1 MIKIMLV
8 EDQTMLLGTM
18 ATLLDMYDDF
28 SVISK
33 AKDGVEAINFLKD
46 NPVDII
52 ITDLEM
58 PNKTGL
64 ELAEDVKQHYP
75 NIKVI
80 VVTTFSRSGYLKRA
94 LDCGVKGY
102 LLKDSPFEEL
112 VDTIQ
117 RVHQGETVVES
128 NLAIAA
134 LTDKDPLTDKER
146 KILRLVGNNL
156 SNKEIA
162 STLFLG
168 EGTVRNYISISISKL
183 NASNRVDAYRIAK
196 ENGWL

>member
-1 MIKIMLV
+1 MLKIMLV

-28 SVISK
+28 SVVNK
-33 AKDGVEAINFLKD
+33 AKDGSEATDYLVNH
-46 NPVDII
+46 PVDII

-64 ELAEDVKQHYP
+64 ELAEEVKHNYP

-112 VDTIQ
+112 VDAIR
-117 RVHQGETVVES
+117 RVHKGETVVES
-128 NLAIAA
+128 DLAIAA

-162 STLFLG
+162 NTLFLG

>member
-102 LLKDSPFEEL
+102 LLKDSPFRR
-112 VDTIQ
+112 TS
-117 RVHQGETVVES
+117 GYNS
-128 NLAIAA
+128 
-134 LTDKDPLTDKER
+134 
-146 KILRLVGNNL
+146 
-156 SNKEIA
+156 A
-162 STLFLG
+162 SSS
-168 EGTVRNYISISISKL
+168 R
-183 NASNRVDAYRIAK
+183 
-196 ENGWL
+196 

>member
-1 MIKIMLV
+1 MLRIMLV

-28 SVISK
+28 SVVKK
-33 AKDGVEAINFLKD
+33 AKDGAEATEYLVS

-64 ELAEDVKQHYP
+64 ELAEEVKHNYP
-75 NIKVI
+75 SIKVI

-112 VDTIQ
+112 VDAIR
-117 RVHQGETVVES
+117 RVHKGETVVES
-128 NLAIAA
+128 DLAIAA

-196 ENGWL
+196 ESGWL